1 MDGGEGMKKGVLYGV
16 GVGPGD
22 PELLTIKAVNLIKEC
37 DILAIPQKKR
47 GECTAYRIAVQAVPE
62 AKDKPV
68 LPIDM
73 PMTRDKAVREAA
85 YKVGA
90 EVVIEALSAGKKVV
104 FLTLGAVFLS
114 VIFFPSSLILF
125 IIHLNTA
132 A

>member
-1 MDGGEGMKKGVLYGV
+1 MKKDVLYGV

-68 LPIDM
+68 LPINM

-85 YKVGA
+85 YEADRKS
-90 EVVIEALSAGKKVV
+90 VV
-104 FLTLGAVFLS
+104 
-114 VIFFPSSLILF
+114 
-125 IIHLNTA
+125 
-132 A
+132 